1 MFEPSEQM
9 QQLYELLSQL
19 PPELDTARKM
29 MENERPSGLELAW
42 LAKEV
47 AGDTFGEYGDSLCD
61 ETPAA
66 PGSLHREYLYQTV
79 EFLLEQGLNPNIT
92 VDDEEN
98 IMFELKYTDGP
109 DVAAKVMRLMLEH
122 GGDSNL
128 YVVSDNLVSEIEFDM
143 YEFGEYEKPRDEHRV
158 QLTMVLQAYGGHWP
172 KDNSVTYTMRDGYK
186 AEIFKEFEKF
196 DYRTGYESG
205 SPGYIHI
212 FEKAT
217 GKTVADYL

>member
-1 MFEPSEQM
+1 MFEPSEQI

-29 MENERPSGLELAW
+29 MESEHPSELELAW

-47 AGDTFGEYGDSLCD
+47 VDNTFSEYRDLIVD
-61 ETPAA
+61 KTLEA

-79 EFLLEQGLNPNIT
+79 EFLLEQGLNPNIV
-92 VDDEEN
+92 VDNEEN
-98 IMFELKYTDGP
+98 VMFGLEFTDGP
-109 DVAAKVMRLMLEH
+109 DVAAKVMRLLLEH
-122 GGDSNL
+122 GGNPNL
-128 YVVSDNLVSEIEFDM
+128 YVVSDNLVSEIEFEI
-143 YEFGEYEKPRDEHRV
+143 YEYRSYKKPKDEHRV

-196 DYRTGYESG
+196 DYRTGYEAG